1 MILEIIIICLLQIV
15 LIIQLF
21 GGDAS
26 THNQFH
32 IIKQNDKI
40 IDQNNKIIDQNNK
53 IIKTI
58 LKK

>member
-21 GGDAS
+21 GGS
-26 THNQFH
+26 NTTHNQFH
-32 IIKQNDKI
+32 IIDQNNKI